1 MTEDK
6 AAVLKKRRLQ
16 RQGGRTG
23 SGVDGER
30 RRASSASVAASA
42 GGSGL
47 VSGVSRVSGARRVG
61 FDIDLGGDRSIT
73 RNAGGGFEGG
83 GEREITSGDRRGG
96 GGGGGDC
103 GGGFSVGFLVEFFAV
118 AVAFASAFRS
128 DAAYSAFLGSSL
140 SAVRNAR
147 VAPSK
152 SRSPTL
158 CEEVLFYCDLYCIFL
173 WSSVGSVGSVE
184 RETKLGMWRGVRARE
199 RKRTTTR
206 APRLRCAL
214 SV

>member
-73 RNAGGGFEGG
+73 RNACGGFEGG
-83 GEREITSGDRRGG
+83 G
-96 GGGGGDC
+96 
-103 GGGFSVGFLVEFFAV
+103 
-118 AVAFASAFRS
+118 
-128 DAAYSAFLGSSL
+128 
-140 SAVRNAR
+140 
-147 VAPSK
+147 
-152 SRSPTL
+152 
-158 CEEVLFYCDLYCIFL
+158 
-173 WSSVGSVGSVE
+173 
-184 RETKLGMWRGVRARE
+184 
-199 RKRTTTR
+199 
-206 APRLRCAL
+206 
-214 SV
+214 